1 MSATAHLRD
10 PLLPRTADGFSGAAL
25 ISLATHG
32 ALIVALALGVQWR
45 TQPVEVV
52 VAAELWAA
60 VPQSAAPATA
70 PPPVLRPAPPPT
82 LPPTPT
88 PATEATKSTQPPTEP
103 DAQIAIER
111 RKLEREKARQ
121 LEQLAAQDRREK
133 QAREERERLV
143 AEARAT
149 KQREENLKRMLGQA
163 SSSASGTSNGTA
175 AFDAAPSRSYAARLV
190 AHIKPNIVFTD
201 TLSGNPSAEVE
212 VRVAAS
218 GSIVARRLQKSS
230 GVKEWD
236 EAVLRAIDRTGALP
250 RDVDG
255 RVPPVLIIGFRPN
268 D

>member
-10 PLLPRTADGFSGAAL
+10 PLLPRSADGFSGAAL
-25 ISLATHG
+25 VSLATHG
-32 ALIVALALGVQWR
+32 ALLVALTLGVQWR
-45 TQPVEVV
+45 TQPLEVV
-52 VAAELWAA
+52 VVAELWAA
-60 VPQSAAPATA
+60 LPQSAAPA
-70 PPPVLRPAPPPT
+70 
-82 LPPTPT
+82 PTPT
-88 PATEATKSTQPPTEP
+88 PLAEPAKATEP

-133 QAREERERLV
+133 QAQEEHERRV
-143 AEARAT
+143 AEAKIT

-163 SSSASGTSNGTA
+163 SNSASGTSDTHSSTA

-201 TLSGNPSAEVE
+201 SLSGNPSAEVE

-218 GSIVARRLQKSS
+218 GSIIARRLQKSS